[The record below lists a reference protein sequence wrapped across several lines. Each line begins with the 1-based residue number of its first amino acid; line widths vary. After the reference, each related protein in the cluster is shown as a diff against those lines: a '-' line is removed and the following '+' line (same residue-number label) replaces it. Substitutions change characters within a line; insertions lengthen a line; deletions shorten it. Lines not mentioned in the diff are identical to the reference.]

1 MSYKSLLSVL
11 ALLFI
16 ISGCA
21 SFEKVGKNL
30 GKGVASESEQIGA
43 NLILGIR
50 NELTDSV
57 TRIKIA
63 GFLDSLI
70 TSVVD
75 STGKKIV
82 KSSDSIFFHK
92 ILPWADSIVVTLL
105 GPKVQADLAKLQYTL
120 IGKTKEDV
128 FEMKAALQ
136 QLIVFALSDSTQG
149 RIGMLRDELL
159 GAKTDT
165 AVSKIVDHAMTQI
178 INRYNKDLN
187 PVIKDDISFVE
198 KNAKELLLLTGA
210 VALGIIF
217 FVWLSRR
224 KYLKLVAVLS
234 KHINEIP
241 DQKIFDQITSNI
253 KKETVPGL
261 LEPTLRKVLEKN
273 GMLGNESWNIHAGK
287 RESNK

>member
-120 IGKTKEDV
+120 VGKTKEDV
-128 FEMKAALQ
+128 FEMKAALE

>member
-1 MSYKSLLSVL
+1 MLSVL
-11 ALLFI
+11 VLLVI

-70 TSVVD
+70 SSVVD

-92 ILPWADSIVVTLL
+92 IIPWADSIVVTLL

-120 IGKTKEDV
+120 VGKTKEDV
-128 FEMKAALQ
+128 FEMKAALE

-149 RIGMLRDELL
+149 RIGLLRDELL
-159 GAKTDT
+159 GAKTDS

-187 PVIKDDISFVE
+187 PVIKDDISFIE
-198 KNAKELLLLTGA
+198 KNAKELLILTGA
-210 VALGIIF
+210 IALGIIF

-261 LEPTLRKVLEKN
+261 LEPTLRKVLERN
-273 GMLGNESWNIHAGK
+273 GMLGKNSWDIQAAK
-287 RESNK
+287 KESNK

>member
-11 ALLFI
+11 VLLVI

-70 TSVVD
+70 SSVVD

-92 ILPWADSIVVTLL
+92 IIPWADSIVVTLL

-120 IGKTKEDV
+120 VGKTKEDV
-128 FEMKAALQ
+128 FEMKAALE

-149 RIGMLRDELL
+149 RIGLLRDELL
-159 GAKTDT
+159 GAKTDS

-187 PVIKDDISFVE
+187 PVIKDDISFIE
-198 KNAKELLLLTGA
+198 KNAKELLILTGA
-210 VALGIIF
+210 IALGIIF

-261 LEPTLRKVLEKN
+261 LEPTLRKVLERN
-273 GMLGNESWNIHAGK
+273 GMLGKNSWDIQAAK
-287 RESNK
+287 KESNK

>member
-11 ALLFI
+11 VLLVI

-70 TSVVD
+70 SSVVD

-92 ILPWADSIVVTLL
+92 IIPWADSIVVTLL

-120 IGKTKEDV
+120 VGKTKEDV
-128 FEMKAALQ
+128 FEMKAALE

-149 RIGMLRDELL
+149 RIGLLRDELL
-159 GAKTDT
+159 GAKTDS

-187 PVIKDDISFVE
+187 PVIKDDISFIE
-198 KNAKELLLLTGA
+198 KNAKELLILTSA
-210 VALGIIF
+210 IALGIIF

-224 KYLKLVAVLS
+224 KYLKLVAVLL

-261 LEPTLRKVLEKN
+261 LEPTLRKVLERN
-273 GMLGNESWNIHAGK
+273 GMLGKNSWDIQAAK
-287 RESNK
+287 KESNK

>member
-273 GMLGNESWNIHAGK
+273 GMLGNESWNIHAAK

>member
-92 ILPWADSIVVTLL
+92 ILPWADSIVYTLL

-273 GMLGNESWNIHAGK
+273 GMLGNESWNIHADK

>member
-1 MSYKSLLSVL
+1 MSYKSLLPVI
-11 ALLFI
+11 LLIFI

-57 TRIKIA
+57 TRIRIS

-75 STGKKIV
+75 STGKRIV

-92 ILPWADSIVVTLL
+92 IIPWADSIVVTLL
-105 GPKVQADLAKLQYTL
+105 GPKVQADLEKLQYTL
-120 IGKTKEDV
+120 VGKTKEDV

-165 AVSKIVDHAMTQI
+165 AVARIVESAMTQI

-187 PVIKDDISFVE
+187 PVIKGDISFVT
-198 KNAKELLLLTGA
+198 KNAKELLLLTGV
-210 VALGIIF
+210 VALGIILA
-217 FVWLSRR
+217 VWLSRR

-273 GMLGNESWNIHAGK
+273 GMLGSESWSIHSGK
-287 RESNK
+287 KESNK